1 MVDEQNPFDQLV
13 KNDLKTYDNIKKL
26 QLIKE
31 IIIKLIVCQIIFIFK
46 RYFKMIAID
55 LRKQQ
60 VLNADAKA
68 TQQINFDENLDQY
81 GKKTMLF
88 IVEEEKEPFQAFHSE
103 L

>member
-1 MVDEQNPFDQLV
+1 MIT
-13 KNDLKTYDNIKKL
+13 LKKF

-60 VLNADAKA
+60 VFNVDAKA
-68 TQQINFDENLDQY
+68 TQQNNSDENLDQY

-88 IVEEEKEPFQAFHSE
+88 IVEEAEEPFQAFYSK